1 MNDFDVKK
9 IMDCFTEKTKEFQ
22 ERSIVDAII
31 KAYTGFYK
39 DYSEYYDWVCR
50 YNEGAR
56 EKNCNKIF
64 NTSTY
69 NFIYTPEIHII
80 SKEIF
85 NYAKSLNKEK

>member
-1 MNDFDVKK
+1 MDDFNVKEIVDHLTK
-9 IMDCFTEKTKEFQ
+9 KTNEFQ

-39 DYSEYYDWVCR
+39 DYSEYCDWACR
-50 YNEGAR
+50 YNESAR
-56 EKNCNKIF
+56 EKNYSKVF

-80 SKEIF
+80 SEEIF